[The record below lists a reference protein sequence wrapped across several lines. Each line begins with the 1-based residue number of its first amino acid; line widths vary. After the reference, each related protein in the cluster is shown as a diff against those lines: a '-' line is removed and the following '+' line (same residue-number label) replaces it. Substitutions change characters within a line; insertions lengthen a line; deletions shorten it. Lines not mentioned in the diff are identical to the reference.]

1 MGVFAS
7 LTGMSRTGETIWLTG
22 LSGAGKTTTTT
33 AFVELLA
40 ETGERVVVV
49 DGDDL
54 RGGLSRGLGFSN
66 EDRDENVRRAGE
78 MALIRARQGFVVV
91 AALISPRRV
100 ARELVRARHH
110 ESDIPFHEVYLSTPL
125 EVCEA
130 RDPKALYRAAR
141 AGTNLHMTG
150 LDDPYEPPLAPELSI
165 NTAEC
170 TPREAA
176 ESIRGLLGR

>member
-1 MGVFAS
+1 
-7 LTGMSRTGETIWLTG
+7 MSRIGETIWLTG

-33 AFVELLA
+33 AFVSLLA
-40 ETGERVVVV
+40 ERGERVVVV

-54 RGGLSRGLGFSN
+54 RGGLSAGLGFSN

-78 MALIRARQGFVVV
+78 MSLILARQGFIVV

-100 ARELVRARHH
+100 ARELVRQRHAD
-110 ESDIPFHEVYLSTPL
+110 EGVPFHEIYLSTPI

-150 LDDPYEPPLAPELSI
+150 LDDPYEPPVAPELSI

-176 ESIRGLLGR
+176 QAIRDLLSL

>member
-1 MGVFAS
+1 
-7 LTGMSRTGETIWLTG
+7 MSRTGETIWLTG
-22 LSGAGKTTTTT
+22 LSGAGKTTTTN

-40 ETGERVVVV
+40 ESGERVVVV

-54 RGGLSRGLGFSN
+54 RGGLSKGLGFSN

-78 MALIRARQGFVVV
+78 MALILARQGFIVV

-100 ARELVRARHH
+100 ARELVRSRH
-110 ESDIPFHEVYLSTPL
+110 EELGVPFHEVYLSTPL

-150 LDDPYEPPLAPELSI
+150 LDDPYEPPTSPELSV

-176 ESIRGLLGR
+176 EAIRQLLSR

>member
-1 MGVFAS
+1 
-7 LTGMSRTGETIWLTG
+7 
-22 LSGAGKTTTTT
+22 
-33 AFVELLA
+33 
-40 ETGERVVVV
+40 
-49 DGDDL
+49 
-54 RGGLSRGLGFSN
+54 
-66 EDRDENVRRAGE
+66 
-78 MALIRARQGFVVV
+78 MALILARQGFIVV

-100 ARELVRARHH
+100 ARELVRSRH
-110 ESDIPFHEVYLSTPL
+110 EELGVPFHEVYLSTPL

-150 LDDPYEPPLAPELSI
+150 LDDPYEPPTSPELSV

-176 ESIRGLLGR
+176 EAIRQLLSR